1 MKSQTNPVGLLRYY
15 MGCDIIYIYICFP
28 NLDLY
33 LYQIIPFRENF
44 EKMKINTKVKTRM
57 LQLLDE
63 MIYEIR
69 EIENTHPFSNMPPED
84 LPVIYL
90 LKKIA
95 ELELEL

>member
-1 MKSQTNPVGLLRYY
+1 
-15 MGCDIIYIYICFP
+15 
-28 NLDLY
+28 
-33 LYQIIPFRENF
+33 
-44 EKMKINTKVKTRM
+44 MKINTKVKTRM